1 MKGITMFKRV
11 LALFA
16 FITAFLTSSV
26 FADVIA
32 APDTTEIMTSL
43 SNVFGAVLGVA
54 VVIYGYNKIKSLLR

>member
-1 MKGITMFKRV
+1 MLKKFLAMFG
-11 LALFA
+11 FMS
-16 FITAFLTSSV
+16 FFLVNAV
-26 FADVIA
+26 FGAPIA

>member
-1 MKGITMFKRV
+1 MLKKF
-11 LALFA
+11 L
-16 FITAFLTSSV
+16 TAFGFMSFFLMNSL